1 MAGQPNTYND
11 GNWTAG
17 FNYGA
22 DKITYPF
29 INYPIKDTNAK
40 VYEVTRA
47 VLPVNYTPQ
56 AALATYSG
64 NPNAY
69 LVDESD
75 IQIDPLQRARYS
87 LKFATIPSNQSQGIS
102 RSITRP
108 PPRNTLPNGNSPPSP
123 LLVTTASTTTA
134 ADGAVIGNC
143 LVSASLGA
151 TGILCAP
158 IYPITSYQGSIAFVS
173 NTYSFNASNYVGLY
187 SQYGRVTV
195 NGVVTQAQEQD
206 IYFAAPGTYNIVN
219 STAINFAPTLT
230 NLWTAVYAAPYV
242 KPYAPGTPT
251 IRTNQTESFYLPTI
265 SAGVNVFSDIPL
277 PNIIA
282 NDIDYF
288 NAIAANSPV
297 LGANV
302 VTYDYDGPTV
312 WMGPIYKIKQWTVKC
327 SDL

>member
-29 INYPIKDTNAK
+29 INYPTKDTNAK

-87 LKFATIPSNQSQGIS
+87 IKFATIPANQSQGIS

-108 PPRNTLPNGNSPPSP
+108 QPRQTYVTNIVTGASNP
-123 LLVTTASTTTA
+123 LIVQWRNNA
-134 ADGAVIGNC
+134 ANVATDGCFIGNC
-143 LVSASLGA
+143 IVSATEAQLFAPAYQVSSSNGNYA
-151 TGILCAP
+151 TI
-158 IYPITSYQGSIAFVS
+158 S
-173 NTYSFNASNYVGLY
+173 NTSGFNASNSIAIL
-187 SQYGRVTV
+187 S
-195 NGVVTQAQEQD
+195 NGTD
-206 IYFAAPGTYNIVN
+206 SGYMLILPNGYWSITNSTTINTAPGFF
-219 STAINFAPTLT
+219 TANLT
-230 NLWTAVYAAPYV
+230 QKIAPYL
-242 KPYAPGTPT
+242 KAYSPGTPT
-251 IRTNQTESFYLPTI
+251 IRTNQTESFYLPTV
-265 SAGVNVFSDIPL
+265 SAGVTTFADIPL
-277 PNIIA
+277 PTIIA
-282 NDIDYF
+282 NDVDYF
-288 NAIAANSPV
+288 NAVSSNASNLAANT
-297 LGANV
+297 V
-302 VTYDYDGPTV
+302 VYDYDGPLV
-312 WMGPIYKIKQWTVKC
+312 WMGPIYKVTQWQVKC